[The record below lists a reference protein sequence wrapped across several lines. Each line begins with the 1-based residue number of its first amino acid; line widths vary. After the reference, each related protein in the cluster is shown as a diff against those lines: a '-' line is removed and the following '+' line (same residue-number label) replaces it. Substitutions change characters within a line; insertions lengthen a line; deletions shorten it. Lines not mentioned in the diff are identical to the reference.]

1 MKHIGVYRIGD
12 AIVDL
17 YKSVNGYYG
26 TIFVDN
32 YFWKFDS
39 LKDTIHNEYEIAEIA
54 CDFGGYYNSSNRG
67 IDVPDWVPN
76 AEIADAISNASWWA
90 EEVVELE
97 ELPDWYS

>member
-1 MKHIGVYRIGD
+1 MEHICICRIGD
-12 AIVDL
+12 VVIDL

-26 TIFVDN
+26 TIFAET

-54 CDFGGYYNSSNRG
+54 
-67 IDVPDWVPN
+67 
-76 AEIADAISNASWWA
+76 DAILRASWWA

-97 ELPDWYS
+97 GLPDWCYEISID